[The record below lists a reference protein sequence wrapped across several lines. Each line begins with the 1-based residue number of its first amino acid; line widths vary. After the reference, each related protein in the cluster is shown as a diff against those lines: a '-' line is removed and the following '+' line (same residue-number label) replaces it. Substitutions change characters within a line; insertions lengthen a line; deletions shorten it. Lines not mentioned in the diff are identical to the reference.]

1 MTTYKQYF
9 NPEPQPRKP
18 RERLIF
24 WLALAL
30 VGIVIVLCVS
40 CGTVNKNKNSFNRES
55 DSAGVT
61 KTEIA
66 FLAQDDSLSNKSK
79 ESKTEEKKETTEVGG
94 VKAVFGK
101 HDSKAVTGPVIIK
114 PDFTGGYT
122 IDPGGR
128 PIESVFLPK
137 KRTTTETK
145 NSESKSTDS
154 TSVKNKKEKHRSDS
168 TGVGVKKKEA
178 GKSKVKEGINWG
190 PIICVFSIL
199 VIIGIVVFVIRKA
212 IKKVQ

>member
-9 NPEPQPRKP
+9 NPDSEPRKP
-18 RERLIF
+18 WERWIF
-24 WLALAL
+24 WLGL
-30 VGIVIVLCVS
+30 VIAGIVIVLLVS
-40 CGTVNKNKNSFNRES
+40 CGTVNKNKSSFNRES
-55 DSAGVT
+55 DSVGVT
-61 KTEIA
+61 KTEIG
-66 FLAQDDSLSNKSK
+66 FLAQDDSLSNKSN

-114 PDFTGGYT
+114 PDSKGGYT

-128 PIESVFLPK
+128 PIESIFLPK

-145 NSESKSTDS
+145 SSESKSTDS
-154 TSVKNKKEKHRSDS
+154 TAVKNKKEKHRSDS
-168 TGVGVKKKEA
+168 SGVSVKKKES
-178 GKSKVKEGINWG
+178 GKSKIKEGINWG
-190 PIICVFSIL
+190 PIIWVFSIL